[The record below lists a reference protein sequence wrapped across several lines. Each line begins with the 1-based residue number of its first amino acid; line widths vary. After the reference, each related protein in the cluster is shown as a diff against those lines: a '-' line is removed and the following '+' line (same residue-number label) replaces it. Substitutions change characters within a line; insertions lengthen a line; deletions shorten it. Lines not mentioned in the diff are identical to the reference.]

1 MQTIDA
7 YLSEQNIDFQT
18 SADGIRYAVEQ
29 AGEGQEVNERDYVK
43 VHYTGK
49 LLDGT
54 VFDSSVNRGEPF
66 TFQVGIGHVIQG
78 WDKGIPL
85 FKTGGKG
92 VLYLAPGQGYGS
104 RGSGSIPPNSP
115 LIFEIEVLGVLDEAA
130 YKQEQEARVQAY
142 IKEMMAKDHKTISA
156 YADEKGLT
164 YEVTESGLAYIVDE
178 PGTGKQAIAGEKVTV
193 HYHGTLLSGQKFDSS
208 FDRGTPFSFQLGA
221 GQVIQGWDEG
231 IALFKEGGKGTLLI
245 PSLMGYGHRGA
256 GGIIPPNAVLRFDIE
271 LVQVG

>member
-7 YLSEQNIDFQT
+7 YLGEQNIDFQT
-18 SADGIRYAVEQ
+18 SADGIRYAVDQ
-29 AGEGQEVNERDYVK
+29 AGEGQTVNERDYVK

-49 LLDGT
+49 LLNGE
-54 VFDSSVNRGEPF
+54 VFDSSVTRGEPF

-92 VLYLAPGQGYGS
+92 TLYLSPDQGYGS

-130 YKQEQEARVQAY
+130 YKKEQEERVQVY
-142 IKEMMAKDHKTISA
+142 IREMMAKDHETISK

-164 YEVTESGLAYIVDE
+164 YEVTENGLAYIVE
-178 PGTGKQAIAGEKVTV
+178 APGTGKQAIAGEKVTV

-256 GGIIPPNAVLRFDIE
+256 GGTIPPNSVLRFDIE
-271 LVQVG
+271 LVKVG